1 MKNKRG
7 DFVKV
12 CPKCG
17 SKKVTQ
23 RGMVSRNAYSQN
35 YVCLA
40 CGFQSPLFPEI
51 SREEAKILP
60 DKKQKFISSRL
71 PIFADNYKKSNLQR
85 NSAALA
91 VIIMIFILLLLLL
104 YG

>member
-1 MKNKRG
+1 MKQKNKKV
-7 DFVKV
+7 DFIKV

-23 RGMVSRNAYSQN
+23 RGMISRKAYSQN
-35 YVCLA
+35 YVCLS

-51 SREEAKILP
+51 SRREAKKLP
-60 DKKQKFISSRL
+60 DKPQKFISSRL
-71 PIFADNYKKSNLQR
+71 PIFADSSKKNPTLI
-85 NSAALA
+85 A